1 MSDATAPPTIV
12 PGLPTVG
19 RLPVLV
25 TGGTGHLGRAVV
37 AELVRSQVPA
47 RVLTRSNRADEP
59 GVGHVVGDLR
69 DGSGL
74 PQALAGVQAVIH
86 LATDPRHSDEVD
98 VEGTRRLAMA
108 ALEGDPPRFV
118 HMSIVGCWD
127 NPVFYYRAKAR
138 AETVLVESG
147 LPHTIVRATQFH
159 HLVAQLFG
167 PQPGGISFAPKD
179 LRAAPVDPEWVA
191 KTLVDIALADE
202 PVPGPVELA
211 GPEVL
216 SAREI
221 AVLTSHVRGVK
232 LRRTVTVPP
241 IGGVL
246 KAFARGSNLP
256 GPTARRGGA
265 TLATW
270 LNAHS

>member
-25 TGGTGHLGRAVV
+25 TGGTGRLGRSVV

-47 RVLTRSNRADEP
+47 RVLTRSTRADEP
-59 GVGHVVGDLR
+59 GVTYITGDLC

-74 PQALAGVQAVIH
+74 TRALDGVQAVINC
-86 LATDPRHSDEVD
+86 ATDPLHASDVD
-98 VEGTRRLAMA
+98 VDGTRRLAMA
-108 ALEGDPPRFV
+108 ALDGDPPQV
-118 HMSIVGCWD
+118 VQVSIVGCWD
-127 NPVFYYRAKAR
+127 NPVSYYRAKAQ
-138 AETVLVESG
+138 AETVLVQSG

-159 HLVAQLFG
+159 PMVAQFFG

-179 LRAAPVDPEWVA
+179 FRAAPVDPEWVA
-191 KTLVDIALADE
+191 KTLVDVALADE
-202 PVPGPVELA
+202 PVTGPVELA

-221 AVLTSHVRGVK
+221 AVLASHVRGVK
-232 LRRTVTVPP
+232 LRRTVNVPP
-241 IGGVL
+241 VGGVL

-256 GPTARRGGA
+256 GPTARRGGI
-265 TLATW
+265 TLAAW
-270 LNAHS
+270 LTANR